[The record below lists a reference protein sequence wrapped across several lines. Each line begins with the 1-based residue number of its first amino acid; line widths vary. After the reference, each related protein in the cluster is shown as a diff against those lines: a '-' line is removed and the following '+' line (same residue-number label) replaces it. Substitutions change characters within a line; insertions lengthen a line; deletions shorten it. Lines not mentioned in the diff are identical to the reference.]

1 MLLPPLSTATEF
13 LCEYKR
19 GVTSGNTTLAPDT
32 KTHEAP
38 SKSKLCGDAPTT
50 ACTQRQKLLKDLHSQ
65 ADKQWDNVETDGQ
78 KRTNSVIFNVF
89 IWCQVSCYLVLPT
102 HRWPAGLQRLGYW
115 TCG

>member
-1 MLLPPLSTATEF
+1 VLLPPLSTATEF

-102 HRWPAGLQRLGYW
+102 HRWPAGLQRLGCW

>member
-1 MLLPPLSTATEF
+1 LLPTATEF

-19 GVTSGNTTLAPDT
+19 GVTSGNTTLAPST

-50 ACTQRQKLLKDLHSQ
+50 ACIQRQKLLKDLHSQ
-65 ADKQWDNVETDGQ
+65 AEKQWGNVETDGQ

-89 IWCQVSCYLVLPT
+89 IWCQVRLCMLSM
-102 HRWPAGLQRLGYW
+102 PA
-115 TCG
+115 